1 MENLVIEETVTSPRI
16 DLNGQTHIHSFKG
29 ESYSDNMYLFYDP
42 VIAWLESYLQA
53 LDCKATFNFELHYFN
68 SSSSK
73 VLMDIFY
80 MLDDAAQNGKT
91 IVVNWMYDKDN
102 EALEE
107 YGEEFAEDVED
118 VEFNLVSK

>member
-1 MENLVIEETVTSPRI
+1 MENLKIKETVTSPKI
-16 DLNGQTHIHSFKG
+16 DFDSESNIHSISG

-42 VIAWLESYLQA
+42 VMAWLEEYLEKLQV
-53 LDCKATFNFELHYFN
+53 DATFNIELRYFN

-80 MLDDAAQNGKT
+80 MFEDAAADGKQIT
-91 IVVNWMYDKDN
+91 VNWIYDQDN

-107 YGEEFAEDVED
+107 YGEEFAEDTD
-118 VEFNLVSK
+118 KLLFNIVQK